1 MSNSFNASNSLN
13 SDWVLIVENI
23 GEDLQV
29 RSTESNN
36 IILEGVCAVFGS
48 KNNNN
53 RVYEKDE
60 YLPHLNYLKDK
71 ISKKQLVGDL
81 DHPPHFDVTLKS
93 ASHII
98 TGLDYDGGNKVNIK
112 LRILEDT
119 PNGKIAKALIN
130 GGVNL
135 SISSRAAGQ
144 VLNEGKVKLH
154 RIFTYDLVGEPGFT
168 EAMLKRTVNE
178 SLKTDFQMLTESF
191 DHLKSESF
199 VSKNHLT
206 DISESLDYANNFK
219 IYKINNSIESVFENS
234 IQPQKNKNIMAE
246 KFVTADSMNKYSN
259 LVREQINSIK
269 SELKQQKNLFESSNS
284 GIDAVSDSDVNMSKL
299 MGFVNYLAENL
310 EGVVNYAD
318 YLSKMVNKSVAYTE
332 HVAKTTNNA
341 IEYTNYLGEKLN
353 TSIGHQDY
361 IAEKVNQ
368 TINYAEY
375 IKENLNN
382 SINYQNYLAEQV
394 DQGLQYTEYVA
405 EGANRGIEFAEY
417 LSENINI
424 NRDYMQYVAERANNG
439 IGYTEYI
446 AEQLNTG
453 NIVPDK
459 RNLLGSVGRVNE
471 SAIDSLVNGVDNI
484 IAEVKSTSSKSV
496 LENKYPFLKVMSE
509 SNKKRFYKLDT
520 KTKQAIVETLGAAVW
535 FNENDVLGIIESV
548 MNESAKHIPTH
559 IRFMPHDYKPL
570 WNKMNES
577 EQNRIHAKAQLY
589 SINTSYQAKAF
600 WDEQDLRGINERIET
615 EKQNRK
621 LSKLNESQSTEG
633 MIPVERVVEQQR
645 GYTSNYLD
653 NLMRGAD
660 YRK

>member
-382 SINYQNYLAEQV
+382 SIKYQNYLAEQV

>member
-1 MSNSFNASNSLN
+1 MNNSFNASNSLN